1 MLETKFTK
9 PRPDVDDP
17 NLTTIQRLAWLTD
30 EIIAGTLDE
39 EEALQEAD
47 DIIGLGT
54 TFEEWE
60 SVRRLVN
67 GYWLF
72 KNWKRR

>member
-1 MLETKFTK
+1 MPEFTK
-9 PRPDVDDP
+9 PRPNVDDP

-30 EIIAGTLDE
+30 EIIAGTVTE
-39 EEALQEAD
+39 KEALSEVD

-54 TFEEWE
+54 TYQEWE
-60 SVRRLVN
+60 SVTRLIN

-72 KNWKRR
+72 KNGARV